1 MIDER
6 EQSNS
11 FLLKSALET
20 LYRFLERMIAR
31 PVDDAGRCRVHVV
44 YYHPMA
50 TALRAMG
57 WVTAV
62 LLATSTT
69 PAFQGPLLVSRPPVP
84 SVPSDTL
91 PVNIRVDTT
100 LVLIPAHVTTG
111 DGASVTDL
119 LKDNFRVSE
128 DNVEQKITYFA
139 KDDAPIS
146 IGVLLDTSG
155 SMRNKVHR
163 SSEAAATF
171 FQTAN
176 PQDEFFL
183 IEFNDRPTLTVP
195 FTNDPDELYRHVKHA
210 HPFGRTSLLDAV
222 HMASIQMKQ
231 ARNARKAILIISDGG
246 DNRSRFTA
254 RQVRDDVLESDMQTY
269 AIGIFEADSTRKLT
283 AEEQHGPDLLEEL
296 AEATGGRHYRVD
308 DIDQL
313 ATVAGRVSTDL
324 RNQYLLGYTS
334 SNEGRDGKYR
344 QVKVN
349 VTANGAANLRT
360 YYRRGYYAPL
370 Q

>member
-1 MIDER
+1 
-6 EQSNS
+6 
-11 FLLKSALET
+11 
-20 LYRFLERMIAR
+20 
-31 PVDDAGRCRVHVV
+31 
-44 YYHPMA
+44 
-50 TALRAMG
+50 MG
-57 WVTAV
+57 WATAV
-62 LLATSTT
+62 LLAASIT
-69 PAFQGPLLVSRPPVP
+69 PAFQGPLLLSRPPVSP
-84 SVPSDTL
+84 APADSL

-100 LVLIPAHVTTG
+100 LVLIPAHVTSG
-111 DGASVTDL
+111 GGASVTDL
-119 LKDNFRVSE
+119 SKDNFRVSE

-155 SMRNKVHR
+155 SMRNKMRR

-183 IEFNDRPTLTVP
+183 IEFSDRPKLTVP
-195 FTNDPDELYRHVKHA
+195 FTNDPDELYRHVVHA

-231 ARNARKAILIISDGG
+231 ARNSRKAILIVSDGG
-246 DNRSRFTA
+246 DNRSRFTP
-254 RQVRDDVLESDMQTY
+254 RQVQEDVLESDMQTY
-269 AIGIFEADSTRKLT
+269 AIGIFEPDATRKLT
-283 AEEQHGPDLLEEL
+283 AEEQHGPDLLEQL
-296 AEATGGRHYRVD
+296 AETTGGRHYRVD

-313 ATVAGRVSTDL
+313 ASVAARVSTDL

-334 SNEGRDGKYR
+334 TNAERDGKYR

-349 VTANGAANLRT
+349 VTASGAAKLRT

>member
-1 MIDER
+1 M
-6 EQSNS
+6 SW
-11 FLLKSALET
+11 
-20 LYRFLERMIAR
+20 
-31 PVDDAGRCRVHVV
+31 
-44 YYHPMA
+44 A
-50 TALRAMG
+50 TAI
-57 WVTAV
+57 
-62 LLATSTT
+62 LLAASVT
-69 PAFQGPLLVSRPPVP
+69 PAFQGPLLVSQPLASPVP
-84 SVPSDTL
+84 GDSL
-91 PVNIRVDTT
+91 RVNIRVDTT
-100 LVLIPAHVTTG
+100 LVLIPAHVTTR

-119 LKDNFRVSE
+119 SKDNFRVSE
-128 DNVEQKITYFA
+128 DNIEQKITYFA

-155 SMRNKVHR
+155 SMRNKMRR

-176 PQDEFFL
+176 SQDEFFL
-183 IEFNDRPTLTVP
+183 IEFSDRPRLTVP

-231 ARNARKAILIISDGG
+231 ARNARKAILIVSDGG

-254 RQVRDDVLESDMQTY
+254 RQVREDVLESDVQTY

-308 DIDQL
+308 EIDQL

-334 SNEGRDGKYR
+334 SNAERDGKYR
-344 QVKVN
+344 QVRVN
-349 VTANGAANLRT
+349 VTAGGAARLRA

>member
-1 MIDER
+1 M
-6 EQSNS
+6 S
-11 FLLKSALET
+11 
-20 LYRFLERMIAR
+20 
-31 PVDDAGRCRVHVV
+31 
-44 YYHPMA
+44 
-50 TALRAMG
+50 

-62 LLATSTT
+62 LFAALTAH
-69 PAFQGPLLVSRPPVP
+69 AFQGPLLLSRPPASFP
-84 SVPSDTL
+84 ASENL

-119 LKDNFRVSE
+119 SRDNFQVSE
-128 DNVEQKITYFA
+128 DNVEQKIKYFA

-155 SMRNKVHR
+155 SMRNKMHR

-183 IEFNDRPTLTVP
+183 IEFNDRPKLTVP
-195 FTNDPDELYRHVKHA
+195 FTNDPDELYRHVVHA

-222 HMASIQMKQ
+222 HMASLQMKH
-231 ARNARKAILIISDGG
+231 ARNSRKAILIVSDGG
-246 DNRSRFTA
+246 DNRSRFTP
-254 RQVRDDVLESDMQTY
+254 RQVQGDVLESEMQTY
-269 AIGIFEADSTRKLT
+269 AIGIFEPAATRKLT

-313 ATVAGRVSTDL
+313 ASVAARVSRDL

-334 SNEGRDGKYR
+334 TNTERDGKYR

-349 VTANGAANLRT
+349 VTASGAAKLRT

-370 Q
+370 E

>member
-1 MIDER
+1 M
-6 EQSNS
+6 
-11 FLLKSALET
+11 
-20 LYRFLERMIAR
+20 
-31 PVDDAGRCRVHVV
+31 
-44 YYHPMA
+44 
-50 TALRAMG
+50 
-57 WVTAV
+57 
-62 LLATSTT
+62 
-69 PAFQGPLLVSRPPVP
+69 
-84 SVPSDTL
+84 
-91 PVNIRVDTT
+91 
-100 LVLIPAHVTTG
+100 VLIPAHVTTG

-119 LKDNFRVSE
+119 ARENFHLSE

-155 SMRNKVHR
+155 SMHNKMRR

-183 IEFNDRPTLTVP
+183 IEFNDRPKLTVP
-195 FTNDPDELYRHVKHA
+195 FTNDPDELYRRVVHA

-222 HMASIQMKQ
+222 HMASLQMKH
-231 ARNARKAILIISDGG
+231 ARNSRKAILIVSDGG
-246 DNRSRFTA
+246 DNRSRFTP
-254 RQVRDDVLESDMQTY
+254 RQVQSDVLESDMQTY
-269 AIGIFEADSTRKLT
+269 AIGIFEPDATRKLT
-283 AEEQHGPDLLEEL
+283 SEEQHGPDLLEEL

-313 ATVAGRVSTDL
+313 ASVAARVSTDL

-334 SNEGRDGKYR
+334 TNAERDGKYR

-349 VTANGAANLRT
+349 VTANGAAKLRT

-370 Q
+370 E

>member
-1 MIDER
+1 M
-6 EQSNS
+6 
-11 FLLKSALET
+11 F
-20 LYRFLERMIAR
+20 
-31 PVDDAGRCRVHVV
+31 
-44 YYHPMA
+44 
-50 TALRAMG
+50 
-57 WVTAV
+57 WVTAA
-62 LLATSTT
+62 LLASSTV
-69 PAFQGPLLVSRPPVP
+69 PGFQGPLLLSRPPASPVAG
-84 SVPSDTL
+84 DTL
-91 PVNIRVDTT
+91 PVNIRVDSA

-111 DGASVTDL
+111 GGASVTDL
-119 LKDNFRVSE
+119 ARDNFHVSE

-155 SMRNKVHR
+155 SMRNKMHR

-183 IEFNDRPTLTVP
+183 IEFNDRPKLTVP
-195 FTNDPDELYRHVKHA
+195 FTNDPDELYRHVLHA

-222 HMASIQMKQ
+222 HMASLQMKH
-231 ARNARKAILIISDGG
+231 ARNSRKAILIVSDGG
-246 DNRSRFTA
+246 DNRSRFTP
-254 RQVRDDVLESDMQTY
+254 RQVQSDVLESDMQTY
-269 AIGIFEADSTRKLT
+269 AIGIFEPDPTRKLT

-313 ATVAGRVSTDL
+313 ASVAAHVSTDL

-334 SNEGRDGKYR
+334 TNAERDGKYR

-349 VTANGAANLRT
+349 VTANRAAKLTT

-370 Q
+370 E

>member
-1 MIDER
+1 
-6 EQSNS
+6 
-11 FLLKSALET
+11 
-20 LYRFLERMIAR
+20 
-31 PVDDAGRCRVHVV
+31 
-44 YYHPMA
+44 MA
-50 TALRAMG
+50 TALRAMS

-62 LLATSTT
+62 LLAAATT
-69 PAFQGPLLVSRPPVP
+69 PAFQRPLLLSRPPA
-84 SVPSDTL
+84 SSTSSDTL
-91 PVNIRVDTT
+91 PLNIRIDTT

-111 DGASVTDL
+111 DGAPVTNL
-119 LKDNFRVSE
+119 SRDNFRVSE
-128 DNVEQKITYFA
+128 DNVEQTITYFA

-155 SMRNKVHR
+155 SMRNKMHR
-163 SSEAAATF
+163 SSEASATF

-183 IEFNDRPTLTVP
+183 IEFNDRPRLTVP
-195 FTNDPDELYRHVKHA
+195 FTNDPDELYRRVVRA

-222 HMASIQMKQ
+222 HMASLQMKY
-231 ARNARKAILIISDGG
+231 ARNSRKAILIVSDGG
-246 DNRSRFTA
+246 DNRSRFTP
-254 RQVRDDVLESDMQTY
+254 RQVQGDVLESDMQTY
-269 AIGIFEADSTRKLT
+269 AIGIFEPDSTRKLS
-283 AEEQHGPDLLEEL
+283 AEEQRGPDLLEEL

-313 ATVAGRVSTDL
+313 ASVAARVSTDM

-334 SNEGRDGKYR
+334 TNAERNGKYR

-349 VTANGAANLRT
+349 AAASGAAKLRT

-370 Q
+370 E

>member
-1 MIDER
+1 MR
-6 EQSNS
+6 
-11 FLLKSALET
+11 A
-20 LYRFLERMIAR
+20 
-31 PVDDAGRCRVHVV
+31 
-44 YYHPMA
+44 
-50 TALRAMG
+50 ALRAIS
-57 WVTAV
+57 WVIAA
-62 LLATSTT
+62 LLAFSIAL
-69 PAFQGPLLVSRPPVP
+69 AFQGPLLLTRPPASP
-84 SVPSDTL
+84 AAGDAL
-91 PVNIRVDTT
+91 PVNIRVDSA

-111 DGASVTDL
+111 DGASITDL
-119 LKDNFRVSE
+119 ARENFHVSE

-155 SMRNKVHR
+155 SMRNKVRR

-183 IEFNDRPTLTVP
+183 IEFNDRPKLTVP
-195 FTNDPDELYRHVKHA
+195 FTNDPGELYRRVVHA

-222 HMASIQMKQ
+222 HMASLQMKH
-231 ARNARKAILIISDGG
+231 ARNSRKAILIVSDGG
-246 DNRSRFTA
+246 DNRSRFTP
-254 RQVRDDVLESDMQTY
+254 RQVQSDVLESDMQTY
-269 AIGIFEADSTRKLT
+269 AIGIFEPDTAHKLT
-283 AEEQHGPDLLEEL
+283 TEEQHGPDLLEEL

-313 ATVAGRVSTDL
+313 ASVAARVSTDL

-334 SNEGRDGKYR
+334 TNAERDGKYR

-349 VTANGAANLRT
+349 VTANGAAKLRT

-370 Q
+370 E

>member
-1 MIDER
+1 M
-6 EQSNS
+6 S
-11 FLLKSALET
+11 
-20 LYRFLERMIAR
+20 
-31 PVDDAGRCRVHVV
+31 
-44 YYHPMA
+44 
-50 TALRAMG
+50 
-57 WVTAV
+57 WVTVA
-62 LLATSTT
+62 LLASSAAL
-69 PAFQGPLLVSRPPVP
+69 AFQGPLLLSRPPASP
-84 SVPSDTL
+84 AAGDTL
-91 PVNIRVDTT
+91 PVNIRIDTT

-119 LKDNFRVSE
+119 SQNNFHVSE

-155 SMRNKVHR
+155 SMRNKMHR

-183 IEFNDRPTLTVP
+183 IEFNDRPKLTVP
-195 FTNDPDELYRHVKHA
+195 FTNDPDELYRHVLHA

-222 HMASIQMKQ
+222 HMASLQMKH
-231 ARNARKAILIISDGG
+231 ARNTRKAILIVSDGG
-246 DNRSRFTA
+246 DNSSRFTPH
-254 RQVRDDVLESDMQTY
+254 QVQADVLESDMQTY
-269 AIGIFEADSTRKLT
+269 AIGIFEPDATRKLT
-283 AEEQHGPDLLEEL
+283 VEEQHGPDLLEEL

-313 ATVAGRVSTDL
+313 ASVAARVSTDL

-334 SNEGRDGKYR
+334 TNAERDGKYR

-349 VTANGAANLRT
+349 VTANGAAKLRT

-370 Q
+370 E

>member
-1 MIDER
+1 MVR
-6 EQSNS
+6 
-11 FLLKSALET
+11 
-20 LYRFLERMIAR
+20 
-31 PVDDAGRCRVHVV
+31 
-44 YYHPMA
+44 
-50 TALRAMG
+50 ALRATS
-57 WVTAV
+57 WVTAA
-62 LLATSTT
+62 LLSASIAS
-69 PAFQGPLLVSRPPVP
+69 AFQGPLLLSRPPASPVP
-84 SVPSDTL
+84 GDTL

-100 LVLIPAHVTTG
+100 LVLIPAHVTTV

-119 LKDNFRVSE
+119 SKDNFRVSE
-128 DNVEQKITYFA
+128 DGVEQTITYFA

-155 SMRNKVHR
+155 SMRNKMRR

-183 IEFNDRPTLTVP
+183 IEFGDRPKLTVP
-195 FTNDPDELYRHVKHA
+195 FTNNPDELYRHVVHA
-210 HPFGRTSLLDAV
+210 HAFGRTSLLDAV

-231 ARNARKAILIISDGG
+231 ARNSRKAILIVSDGG
-246 DNRSRFTA
+246 DNRSRFTP
-254 RQVRDDVLESDMQTY
+254 RQVQEDVLESDMQIY
-269 AIGIFEADSTRKLT
+269 AIGIFEPDTTRKLT
-283 AEEQHGPDLLEEL
+283 TEEQNGPDLLEEL
-296 AEATGGRHYRVD
+296 AETTGGRHYRVD

-313 ATVAGRVSTDL
+313 ATIAGRISTDL
-324 RNQYLLGYTS
+324 RNQYVLGYTS
-334 SNEGRDGKYR
+334 TNAGRDGKYR

-349 VTANGAANLRT
+349 VTAKGAAKLRT

>member
-1 MIDER
+1 MR
-6 EQSNS
+6 
-11 FLLKSALET
+11 
-20 LYRFLERMIAR
+20 
-31 PVDDAGRCRVHVV
+31 
-44 YYHPMA
+44 
-50 TALRAMG
+50 
-57 WVTAV
+57 WVTAA
-62 LLATSTT
+62 LLASSVAL
-69 PAFQGPLLVSRPPVP
+69 AFQGPLLLSRPPASP
-84 SVPSDTL
+84 AAGDTL
-91 PVNIRVDTT
+91 PVNLRVDTT
-100 LVLIPAHVTTG
+100 LVLVPAHVTTG
-111 DGASVTDL
+111 GGASVTDL
-119 LKDNFRVSE
+119 SQNNFHVSE

-155 SMRNKVHR
+155 SMRNKMHR

-183 IEFNDRPTLTVP
+183 IEFNDRPKLTVP
-195 FTNDPDELYRHVKHA
+195 FTSDPDVLYRHVLHA

-222 HMASIQMKQ
+222 HMASIQMKR
-231 ARNARKAILIISDGG
+231 ARNTRKAILIVSDGG
-246 DNRSRFTA
+246 DNSSRFTPH
-254 RQVRDDVLESDMQTY
+254 QVQADVLESDMQTY
-269 AIGIFEADSTRKLT
+269 AIGIFEPDVTRKLT

-313 ATVAGRVSTDL
+313 ASVAARVSTDL

-334 SNEGRDGKYR
+334 TNVERDGKYR

-349 VTANGAANLRT
+349 VTANGAAKLRT

-370 Q
+370 E